1 MDDDDVLSRRQARAV
16 LCAAWAVAH
25 APKAEDREALFQQQ
39 CKMHS
44 SSAHQT
50 HDELSKFGK
59 DMQYFKASS
68 SSSKWPTFK
77 RALGRCFE
85 LKCQTITRPTKL
97 RVRGLKCSLCG
108 TEEANC
114 MTAVQLAGHRSYQA
128 DDFSTSDLSK
138 LADAYYIY
146 GRQYNAHGGGNAGD
160 LFLGTVLPGATCLGH
175 LRRAFASQDLMRR
188 AIDDVFQM
196 NGETFPSDAI
206 DALAERIDG
215 IRSGV
220 TVQPPT
226 AEHDDTFWANV
237 LAPHP
242 LDTVSLLRTGHAR
255 LEALAEDTCEAC
267 DVDDDDQEEDDLDDV
282 DQEEDEV
289 DEVDQEEEVDQE
301 PKKKRR
307 RFIPDKDGDDDGDKP
322 AVAQAPTR
330 LFELMDAVKTS
341 NRSIRAFRAAG
352 LVSTRASTVEK
363 LQAVATCE
371 IERENYFLASKISF
385 SVGTLLGI
393 LDGRK
398 HGTTQDSAT
407 RRSTLHDIETGMAP
421 VILGLE
427 DQGRETALLAVAEA
441 VLLARELLG

>member
-25 APKAEDREALFQQQ
+25 APKSEERETLFQQQ

-97 RVRGLKCSLCG
+97 QVRGLKCSLCG

-128 DDFSTSDLSK
+128 DDFSTSDLSQ
-138 LADAYYIY
+138 LADAYGSYASK
-146 GRQYNAHGGGNAGD
+146 YNAHEGGNAGD

-196 NGETFPSDAI
+196 DGETFPSDAI

-226 AEHDDTFWANV
+226 AEHDDVFWANV

-242 LDTVSLLRTGHAR
+242 MDTVSLLRTGHAR
-255 LEALAEDTCEAC
+255 LEALAEDTC
-267 DVDDDDQEEDDLDDV
+267 DVDEIDQEDDDLDD
-282 DQEEDEV
+282 
-289 DEVDQEEEVDQE
+289 VDQEEEVDQE

-307 RFIPDKDGDDDGDKP
+307 RFIPDKEGDDDGDKP
-322 AVAQAPTR
+322 TVAQAPTR

-352 LVSTRASTVEK
+352 LVSSRASTVEK